1 MTDTVSLSD
10 LHAELD
16 VLLTEINRLLDQL
29 GRFRD
34 QFHNLIIT
42 TGINVVT
49 EDGAIYVDAPAETSD
64 ALSQEYGNRVRI
76 IDRLIQSHAE
86 TLRERIGHAA
96 EVESQILSLD
106 GSYISQLTELEHRLR
121 EILRSYNH

>member
-106 GSYISQLTELEHRLR
+106 GSYISQLTELEHRFR

>member
-29 GRFRD
+29 GRFRE
-34 QFHNLIIT
+34 QFHNFIIT

-49 EDGAIYVDAPAETSD
+49 EDGAIYVDAPGETSD
-64 ALSQEYGNRVRI
+64 ALSQEYGRVRI

-106 GSYISQLTELEHRLR
+106 GSYISQLTELEHRFR